1 MVVAVRAAA
10 GVPGLFF
17 ATRRA
22 SEISDVLLRTLATMR
37 DERERGTA
45 TEEGGRGGEDGNGGD
60 DEAPQVTLSIES
72 VRPVPPYA
80 GTK

>member
-1 MVVAVRAAA
+1 
-10 GVPGLFF
+10 
-17 ATRRA
+17 
-22 SEISDVLLRTLATMR
+22 MR

-45 TEEGGRGGEDGNGGD
+45 TEEGGRGEDGNGGD

>member
-1 MVVAVRAAA
+1 MVAVRVAA

-37 DERERGTA
+37 DERERGAA
-45 TEEGGRGGEDGNGGD
+45 TEGGEDGNGGD
-60 DEAPQVTLSIES
+60 QAPQVTLSIES